1 MEVIDYHRLKIFK
14 TVADVKSFSKAAE
27 LLFLAQPTVT
37 LQIKKLE
44 NYLGITLFHRK
55 KNEVELTEEGKILYK
70 YAERILEDY
79 LLMEK
84 EILNIKDSIKQH
96 LTIGVSTTIGEYLLP
111 DLLSSFWEEFKDIKI
126 NLFIGNSKE
135 VEDGVLSKTFNIG
148 LIEDE
153 ISSNKLFIKSFYSDE
168 IILIASPQSDIPS
181 VISIEELPRYKFIFR
196 EVGSGTR
203 NIIENHLKKY
213 DIFKDIEIVME
224 VRSSKAISNIVK
236 KTDLVAFVSK
246 IVVEDDIKKG
256 NLKRVRINGLNIK
269 RDFSF
274 ITQKNTRL
282 SAIEN
287 EFLNRL
293 IEENE
298 KIYSR

>member
-1 MEVIDYHRLKIFK
+1 MEVLDYHRLKIFK
-14 TVADVKSFSKAAE
+14 TVADLKSFSKAAE

-44 NYLGITLFHRK
+44 NYLGVTLFHRK

-70 YAERILEDY
+70 YAEKILEDY
-79 LLMEK
+79 ILMEK
-84 EILNIKDSIKQH
+84 ELLSIKENIKQH
-96 LTIGVSTTIGEYLLP
+96 LTIGVSTTIGEYFLP
-111 DLLSSFWEEFKDIKI
+111 QVLARFYKEFQDVKI
-126 NLFIGNSKE
+126 NVFISNSKE
-135 VEDGVLSKTFNIG
+135 VEEGVLSKTFNIG

-153 ISSNKLFIKSFYSDE
+153 IFSNKLFIKSFYKDE
-168 IILIASPQSDIPS
+168 IILVASRDNPIPS
-181 VISIEELPRYKFIFR
+181 RINIYQLVDYRFVFR

-203 NIIENHLKKY
+203 NIIENYLKKY
-213 DIFKDIEIVME
+213 DLLKELDIVME

-236 KTDLVAFVSK
+236 RTDLIAFVSE
-246 IVVEDDIKKG
+246 IVVEEDIRKG
-256 NLKRVRINGLNIK
+256 NLKKVTIEDFSMK

-274 ITQKNTRL
+274 ITQKNIRL

-293 IEENE
+293 L
-298 KIYSR
+298 KSGKQ

>member
-1 MEVIDYHRLKIFK
+1 MEVLDYHRLKIFK

-37 LQIKKLE
+37 LQVKKLE
-44 NYLGITLFHRK
+44 NYLGVTLFHRK
-55 KNEVELTEEGKILYK
+55 KNEVELTEEGKVLYR
-70 YAERILEDY
+70 YAEKILEDY

-84 EILNIKDSIKQH
+84 ELLNIKENIKQN

-111 DLLSSFWEEFKDIKI
+111 DIVSSFLKEFKDVKF

-135 VEDGVLSKTFNIG
+135 VEEGVLSKTFNIG
-148 LIEDE
+148 LIEDD
-153 ISSNKLFIKSFYSDE
+153 ISSNKLFIKSFYRDE
-168 IILIASPQSDIPS
+168 IVLIASSDNNIPS
-181 VISIEELPRYKFIFR
+181 TISVEDLPKYRFIFR

-203 NIIENHLKKY
+203 NIIENHLKNFN
-213 DIFKDIEIVME
+213 ILKDIDIVME

-236 KTDLVAFVSK
+236 KTDLIAFVSK
-246 IVVEDDIKKG
+246 IVVEDELKKG
-256 NLKRVRINGLNIK
+256 TLKRINIKDLNIE

-293 IEENE
+293 LRENE
-298 KIYSR
+298 KIYS

>member
-1 MEVIDYHRLKIFK
+1 MEVLDYHRLKIFK

-37 LQIKKLE
+37 LQVKKLE
-44 NYLGITLFHRK
+44 NYLGVTLFHRK
-55 KNEVELTEEGKILYK
+55 KNEVELTEEGKVLYR
-70 YAERILEDY
+70 YAEKILEDY

-84 EILNIKDSIKQH
+84 ELLNIKENIKQN
-96 LTIGVSTTIGEYLLP
+96 LTIGVSSTIGEYLLP
-111 DLLSSFWEEFKDIKI
+111 EIVSSFLKEFKDVKF

-135 VEDGVLSKTFNIG
+135 VEEGVLSKTFNIG
-148 LIEDE
+148 LIEDD
-153 ISSNKLFIKSFYSDE
+153 ISSNKLFIKSFYRDE
-168 IILIASPQSDIPS
+168 IVLIASSDNDIPS
-181 VISIEELPRYKFIFR
+181 TISVEDLPKYRFIFR

-203 NIIENHLKKY
+203 NIIENHLKNY
-213 DIFKDIEIVME
+213 NILKDIDIVME

-236 KTDLVAFVSK
+236 KTDLIAFVSK
-246 IVVEDDIKKG
+246 IVVEDELKKG
-256 NLKRVRINGLNIK
+256 TLKRINIKDLNIE

-293 IEENE
+293 LRENE
-298 KIYSR
+298 KVYG

>member
-1 MEVIDYHRLKIFK
+1 MEVLDYHRLKIFK

-37 LQIKKLE
+37 LQVKKLE
-44 NYLGITLFHRK
+44 NYLGVTLFHRK
-55 KNEVELTEEGKILYK
+55 KNEVELTEEGKVLYR
-70 YAERILEDY
+70 YAEKILEDY

-84 EILNIKDSIKQH
+84 ELLNIKENIKQN

-111 DLLSSFWEEFKDIKI
+111 DIVSSFLKEFKDVKF

-135 VEDGVLSKTFNIG
+135 VEEGVLSKTFNIG
-148 LIEDE
+148 LIEDD
-153 ISSNKLFIKSFYSDE
+153 ISSNKLFIKSFYRDE
-168 IILIASPQSDIPS
+168 IVLIASSDNNIPLTIS
-181 VISIEELPRYKFIFR
+181 VEDLPKYRFIFR

-203 NIIENHLKKY
+203 NIIENHLKNY
-213 DIFKDIEIVME
+213 NILKDIDIVME

-236 KTDLVAFVSK
+236 KTELIAFVSK
-246 IVVEDDIKKG
+246 IVVEDELKKG
-256 NLKRVRINGLNIK
+256 TLKRINIKDLNIE

-293 IEENE
+293 LRENE
-298 KIYSR
+298 KIYS

>member
-1 MEVIDYHRLKIFK
+1 MEVLDYHRLKIFK

-44 NYLGITLFHRK
+44 NYLGVTLFYRK

-70 YAERILEDY
+70 YAEKILEDY

-84 EILNIKDSIKQH
+84 ELLNIKYNLKQN
-96 LTIGVSTTIGEYLLP
+96 LTIGASTTIGEYLLP
-111 DLLSSFWEEFKDIKI
+111 EILSSFWKEFKDVKI
-126 NLFIGNSKE
+126 NVFIGNSKE
-135 VEDGVLSKTFNIG
+135 VEEGVLSRSFNIG

-153 ISSNKLFIKSFYSDE
+153 IHSNKLFIRSFYSDE
-168 IILIASPQSDIPS
+168 ILLIASAKNDIPD
-181 VISIEELPRYKFIFR
+181 ILSIKDLPNYKFVFR

-203 NIIENHLKKY
+203 NIIENYLKKY
-213 DIFKDIEIVME
+213 DILKDIDIVME
-224 VRSSKAISNIVK
+224 VRSSKAIANIVK
-236 KTDLVAFVSK
+236 NTDLIAFVSK
-246 IVVEDDIKKG
+246 IVAEEDLKKG
-256 NLKRVRINGLNIK
+256 SLKQIKIKEFSIK

-274 ITQKNTRL
+274 ITQKNIRL

-293 IEENE
+293 LNE
-298 KIYSR
+298 K

>member
-14 TVADVKSFSKAAE
+14 TVADLKSFSKAAE

-70 YAERILEDY
+70 YAEKILEDY

-84 EILNIKDSIKQH
+84 ELLSIKENIKQH
-96 LTIGVSTTIGEYLLP
+96 LTIGASTTIGEYFLP
-111 DLLSSFWEEFKDIKI
+111 QILSSFWKEFPDIKI
-126 NLFIGNSKE
+126 NVFISNSKE
-135 VEDGVLSKTFNIG
+135 IEEGVLSKTFNIG

-153 ISSNKLFIKSFYSDE
+153 INSNKLFVKSFYKDE
-168 IILIASPQSDIPS
+168 IILIASKDNPIPS
-181 VISIEELPRYKFIFR
+181 KISVYDLPEYKFIFR

-203 NIIENHLKKY
+203 NIIENYLRKY
-213 DIFKDIEIVME
+213 NVLRELDIAME

-236 KTDLVAFVSK
+236 KTNLIAFVSK
-246 IVVEDDIKKG
+246 IVVEEDIKKG
-256 NLKRVRINGLNIK
+256 TLKTITIDDFSIK

-274 ITQKNTRL
+274 ITQKNIRL

-293 IEENE
+293 L
-298 KIYSR
+298 KFRY

>member
-1 MEVIDYHRLKIFK
+1 MEVLDYHRLKIFK

-37 LQIKKLE
+37 LQVKKLE
-44 NYLGITLFHRK
+44 NYLGVTLFHRK
-55 KNEVELTEEGKILYK
+55 KNEVELTEEGKVLYR
-70 YAERILEDY
+70 YAEKILEDY

-84 EILNIKDSIKQH
+84 ELLNIKENIKQN

-111 DLLSSFWEEFKDIKI
+111 DIVSSFLKEFKDVKF

-135 VEDGVLSKTFNIG
+135 VEEGVLSKTFNIG
-148 LIEDE
+148 LIEDD
-153 ISSNKLFIKSFYSDE
+153 ISSNKLFIKSFYRDE
-168 IILIASPQSDIPS
+168 IVLIASSDNNIPS
-181 VISIEELPRYKFIFR
+181 TISVEDLPKYRFIFR

-203 NIIENHLKKY
+203 NIIENHLKNY
-213 DIFKDIEIVME
+213 NILKDIDIVME

-236 KTDLVAFVSK
+236 KTDLIAFVSK
-246 IVVEDDIKKG
+246 IVVEDELKKG
-256 NLKRVRINGLNIK
+256 TLKRINIKDLNIE

-282 SAIEN
+282 SVIEN

-293 IEENE
+293 LRENE
-298 KIYSR
+298 KIYS